1 MTPEEQPEQ
10 AERMLMIVAG
20 RLRAAERLFA
30 ASAREMVALS
40 EAMAICEAD
49 IGAPALFTGDE
60 PMFVVFAERRR
71 TLLKRQLGALEESLS
86 RLRATR
92 IEQRRAVETLLRQ
105 KTALE
110 ATIEAVRADE
120 KRRRSR
126 TA

>member
-1 MTPEEQPEQ
+1 MTPEEELAQSESLL
-10 AERMLMIVAG
+10 AIVAA

-30 ASAREMVALS
+30 ASARDLVALS
-40 EAMAICEAD
+40 ETKAICEAD
-49 IGAPALFTGDE
+49 IAAPALFAGDE

-71 TLLKRQLGALEESLS
+71 ILLKRQLGALEESLC
-86 RLRATR
+86 RLQAVR
-92 IEQRRAVETLLRQ
+92 IEQRRTVETLLRQ

-110 ATIEAVRADE
+110 ATIDGLSAHE